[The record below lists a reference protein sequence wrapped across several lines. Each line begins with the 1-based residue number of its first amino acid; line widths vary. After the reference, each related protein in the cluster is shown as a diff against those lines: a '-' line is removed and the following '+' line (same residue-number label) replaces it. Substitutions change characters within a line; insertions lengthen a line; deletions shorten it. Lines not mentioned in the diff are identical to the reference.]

1 MSQFIESYFKTTLSK
16 QSKMKFYSN
25 LSKTKWSIH
34 VIPVIDLYLETHS
47 PIEHKRFL
55 KDGVVGLF
63 LSVSWLD
70 KSYTFGICKK
80 LK

>member
-1 MSQFIESYFKTTLSK
+1 MSQFIESYFKTTLPKKSN
-16 QSKMKFYSN
+16 MKFYF
-25 LSKTKWSIH
+25 SKHNHQWSVHI
-34 VIPVIDLYLETHS
+34 IPVIDLYLETYS

-80 LK
+80 IK